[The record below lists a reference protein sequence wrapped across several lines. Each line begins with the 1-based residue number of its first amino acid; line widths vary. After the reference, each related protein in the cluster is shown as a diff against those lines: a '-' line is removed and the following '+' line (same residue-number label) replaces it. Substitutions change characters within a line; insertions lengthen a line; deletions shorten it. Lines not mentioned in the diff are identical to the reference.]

1 MNEPEEKSINKNR
14 NHSTNPAFGF
24 ALNMR
29 KRMFLFRL
37 HFISHYRSF
46 FFLSFFFFF
55 CYMLFSVSSSECLM
69 WQPCDRVPFEM
80 PYALHTLLPF
90 YARHEYVF
98 GKKREIFFPRI
109 YFI

>member
-55 CYMLFSVSSSECLM
+55 
-69 WQPCDRVPFEM
+69 
-80 PYALHTLLPF
+80 LL
-90 YARHEYVF
+90 YVVF
-98 GKKREIFFPRI
+98 GFE
-109 YFI
+109 